1 MKQSKHKYFG
11 NIKEIVKEDGSFYF
25 IFESMDENLAKVIQ
39 YDIDKKDIFKISR
52 NLIQMIVSLWE

>member
-25 IFESMDENLAKVIQ
+25 IFENMDENLAKVIQ

>member
-1 MKQSKHKYFG
+1 
-11 NIKEIVKEDGSFYF
+11 
-25 IFESMDENLAKVIQ
+25 MDENLAKVIQ